1 VSVSGPSPT
10 PGTPGGDPAPSGAS
24 GSGSGPRASAAS
36 GVATT
41 PSGGTPTL
49 PEQEARIA
57 ELATGFALGELD
69 EAELRELYGAL
80 RDARTGAASA
90 RVAWQSL
97 DVVGDLRSGLNE
109 RFQDALRHR
118 LASAPDDG
126 FAARMWRRL
135 GFAARGLDP
144 VTAPAP
150 SPVARTVALITVV
163 LGAMALA
170 VGATLL
176 ALGHHAGAPATVTA
190 VLGETRSGE
199 RVLIPGAGLD
209 QRRLAVTPNGQV
221 SLAWPDGAS
230 AVLVGPWLPEG
241 SGRADALA
249 HTNGLELAEG
259 RAWVSAGP
267 GFTVLL
273 PDRTCTVTESDTE
286 LAIEVIDR
294 HSWIG
299 VARGACDGGGGTA
312 VAARQGIGPAGVYSW
327 TWKWDAVSGT
337 LPGAGAGAGQ
347 PPRTWRLSADLGW
360 SAGGDG
366 ADFALESTGKHT
378 VTLACIPGQVV
389 VNVDGSEAGRLATT
403 GSPLLATRLDLEQ
416 REGRKLTITLAG
428 RTLAVDV
435 PEALVRFQ
443 LTASGGA
450 MAKVM
455 AFNPL
460 PTLRPAG
467 K

>member
-1 VSVSGPSPT
+1 MSTDDRPAFQDSGPQ
-10 PGTPGGDPAPSGAS
+10 GRPAGSSAPAS
-24 GSGSGPRASAAS
+24 GPQPIAAA
-36 GVATT
+36 GTIAAT
-41 PSGGTPTL
+41 PSAGTPTL
-49 PEQEARIA
+49 PAQEARIA

-69 EAELRELYGAL
+69 EAELHELYGAL
-80 RDARTGAASA
+80 RDARTGAATA
-90 RVAWQSL
+90 RIAWQSL

-126 FAARMWRRL
+126 FATRMWRRL

-144 VTAPAP
+144 VAAPAP
-150 SPVARTVALITVV
+150 SPVARTVALVTVV
-163 LGAMALA
+163 LCAMALA
-170 VGATLL
+170 IGATLL
-176 ALGHHAGAPATVTA
+176 FLGRHASAPATVTA

-209 QRRLAVTPNGQV
+209 QRRLAVTPNGQL

-249 HTNGLELAEG
+249 HHDGLELAEG
-259 RAWVSAGP
+259 RAWISAGP

-273 PDRTCTVTESDTE
+273 PDRTCIVTEPDTE
-286 LAIEVIDR
+286 LAIEVVDH
-294 HSWIG
+294 HSWVGI
-299 VARGACDGGGGTA
+299 ARGACDGGAGTM
-312 VAARQGIGPAGVYSW
+312 VGARQGLGPAGIYAWV
-327 TWKWDAVSGT
+327 WKWDAVSGT
-337 LPGAGAGAGQ
+337 LAGPGQVPG
-347 PPRTWRLSADLGW
+347 TWRMNADLGW
-360 SAGGDG
+360 SAATDS

-378 VTLACIPGQVV
+378 VTLACIPGQLV

-443 LTASGGA
+443 LTANGGA

-460 PTLRPAG
+460 PTPRPAE